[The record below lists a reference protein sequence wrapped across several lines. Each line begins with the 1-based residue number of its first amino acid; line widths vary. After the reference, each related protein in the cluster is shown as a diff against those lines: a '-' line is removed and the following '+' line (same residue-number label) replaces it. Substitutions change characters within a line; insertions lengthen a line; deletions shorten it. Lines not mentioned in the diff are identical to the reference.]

1 MRVDSL
7 LRRVPTSV
15 FLRGITYDEERAPVW
30 KTWLSQEEGACVAS
44 FGSAK
49 RRREFV
55 AGRAAARRLLADC
68 LDVPPERVPLRRA
81 EDDAVDVVG
90 ADWRVSISH
99 SGPHALA
106 ACARHPIGVD
116 LEHIEPRDPAIER
129 FLFAPEDRGLI
140 EELPYDSDAALIL
153 CWALKEAVLKARRT
167 GFRTSPKGL
176 LLHVQSE
183 RETALIEG
191 TDAGRWTCL
200 FARLDDYWGA
210 VAYPEAGDRSGRA
223 E

>member
-1 MRVDSL
+1 MTLDSL
-7 LRRVPTSV
+7 SGRVPTSV

-30 KTWLSQEEGACVAS
+30 RAWLSEEEEACVAS

-49 RRREFV
+49 RRREFI
-55 AGRAAARRLLADC
+55 AGRAAARQLLADC

-81 EDDAVDVVG
+81 EDDAVDVAVTN
-90 ADWRVSISH
+90 WRVSISH

-106 ACARHPIGVD
+106 AAARHRIGVD

-140 EELPYDSDAALIL
+140 EGLPYDSDAALIL

-167 GFRTSPKGL
+167 GFRTSPKEL
-176 LLHVQSE
+176 SLHVEPE
-183 RETALIEG
+183 RETAVIEVENG
-191 TDAGRWTCL
+191 GRWTGL

-210 VAYPEAGDRSGRA
+210 VAYPETSDRGGRA
-223 E
+223 Q